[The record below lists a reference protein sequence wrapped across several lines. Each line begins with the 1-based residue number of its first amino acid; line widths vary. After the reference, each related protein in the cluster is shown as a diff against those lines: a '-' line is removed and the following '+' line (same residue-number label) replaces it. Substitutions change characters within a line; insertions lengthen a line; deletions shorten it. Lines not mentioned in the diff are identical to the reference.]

1 MLLSIL
7 SRQSYAK
14 YGIKI
19 PKSTWCHNWK
29 ARAVVAVQFPA
40 KQFLERKRG
49 FSLVLSRSLA
59 SCYNSSGRENGP
71 NWALLLLLYRLSSI
85 STWYS
90 TFCMYNNFH
99 PNLQPKAQWY
109 SKFKKS
115 DENPIF
121 SKNSFKTDL
130 SSIQYYINTYKVH
143 KCLHRKWMNTYHCGC

>member
-29 ARAVVAVQFPA
+29 ARAVAVQFPA

-49 FSLVLSRSLA
+49 FSLVLSRSP

-85 STWYS
+85 SLRDTQLFVCTTIFILTCNQRHS
-90 TFCMYNNFH
+90 GIQN
-99 PNLQPKAQWY
+99 
-109 SKFKKS
+109 SKITQKS
-115 DENPIF
+115 
-121 SKNSFKTDL
+121 NSFKEKFLTDL
-130 SSIQYYINTYKVH
+130 PTWRYYKNTYIIH
-143 KCLHRKWMNTYHCGC
+143 KCLHGKWMNTYHCGC